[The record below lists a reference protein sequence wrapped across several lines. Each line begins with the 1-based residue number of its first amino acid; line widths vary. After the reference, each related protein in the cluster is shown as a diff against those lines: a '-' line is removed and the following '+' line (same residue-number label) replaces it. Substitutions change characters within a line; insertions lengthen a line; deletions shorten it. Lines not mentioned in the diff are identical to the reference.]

1 MSIQNKSLSNN
12 IIENSIQ
19 NTKASN
25 LFDALKEQ
33 QLTPKTSQGSSSKNP
48 SDCKSSESLKKNTDQ
63 ASYFTKYFKD
73 TTQKFWNSCSEELSP
88 ENFGQVDSKSNNM
101 DGSYYLLSIKDD
113 NKLVK
118 INLKVRENYLFATSK
133 NKKSELETYNSDMNY
148 IKMEVLELDVS
159 SDEKKN
165 KKLYGI
171 LFTKNE
177 IYEEIYH
184 TSKEKIVRLFY
195 YLKKYCILFN
205 LKDDFKVNNQ
215 IGSGNFSKVYEAERI
230 FDNKKFALKV
240 INKKEF
246 DTKSSKKRMMEE
258 ISILRHISNTDSKNK
273 DSYLNIDSIY
283 EGKSSIYIVSN
294 IFEGQNLFEY
304 YKENRNCFSEKDCIK
319 IMKSLLE
326 SLVYLQSKGIMHRD
340 IKPANLV
347 MKTKDNFHELAIVD
361 YGLSLFKNEKNSN
374 GLSNDQM
381 AGTPG
386 YICPEMLKQ
395 QEYDYKCDV
404 FSAGCTFYMLLFG
417 KQIFYKKDRN
427 ECLELNKECPV
438 KDMLIKDLKKNSGH
452 QYNVSVLEL
461 LINMLEPIQS
471 DRMYAHELLELPI
484 FDVIKELDNNSNEN
498 IIEESNNNC
507 TKIAQENPIQNI
519 NKLKDF

>member
-1 MSIQNKSLSNN
+1 MAFFL
-12 IIENSIQ
+12 
-19 NTKASN
+19 
-25 LFDALKEQ
+25 
-33 QLTPKTSQGSSSKNP
+33 PKMKFM
-48 SDCKSSESLKKNTDQ
+48 KKFIT
-63 ASYFTKYFKD
+63 
-73 TTQKFWNSCSEELSP
+73 
-88 ENFGQVDSKSNNM
+88 
-101 DGSYYLLSIKDD
+101 
-113 NKLVK
+113 LVK
-118 INLKVRENYLFATSK
+118 
-133 NKKSELETYNSDMNY
+133 
-148 IKMEVLELDVS
+148 
-159 SDEKKN
+159 
-165 KKLYGI
+165 KKLSDF
-171 LFTKNE
+171 FTIK
-177 IYEEIYH
+177 
-184 TSKEKIVRLFY
+184 
-195 YLKKYCILFN
+195 KKYCILFN